1 MKKYEEYLKEA
12 GNVHLAYYLEA
23 ADELGIEYEIV
34 VRSLLA
40 RFTYQGKHWFIIN
53 TVTPLT
59 PSPGTTI
66 AKRKYLTNLVLS
78 RADIDVPRQQALGS
92 AIDAIK
98 FFNKYKNIVIK
109 PSQQLGGIG
118 ITMLPETEEQVIEA
132 YESAFQK
139 SNAKGAVKVLGEEFI
154 KGENYRFLVVGD
166 QVVGIV
172 WRKAPTVIGN
182 SKNTI
187 RELIDI
193 KNKER
198 RMLVLKPIPIDTEVE
213 IRLRNQEL
221 TLDSIPEEGKE
232 VVLRYNCNL
241 TTGGT
246 TEECSSIVDPYYK
259 QLAISAVKELG
270 LEFGGVDII
279 AQDITKQDKCGI
291 NEINYNPGLRLH
303 YKVNKGQIVRVAIP
317 IMEYIRDK
325 YINLVK

>member
-193 KNKER
+193 KNKEL
-198 RMLVLKPIPIDTEVE
+198 MLVLKPSYRYRVE

-325 YINLVK
+325 YINSVK

>member
-1 MKKYEEYLKEA
+1 
-12 GNVHLAYYLEA
+12 
-23 ADELGIEYEIV
+23 
-34 VRSLLA
+34 
-40 RFTYQGKHWFIIN
+40 
-53 TVTPLT
+53 
-59 PSPGTTI
+59 
-66 AKRKYLTNLVLS
+66 
-78 RADIDVPRQQALGS
+78 
-92 AIDAIK
+92 
-98 FFNKYKNIVIK
+98 
-109 PSQQLGGIG
+109 
-118 ITMLPETEEQVIEA
+118 MLPETEEQVIEA

-232 VVLRYNCNL
+232 IVLRYNCNL

-259 QLAISAVKELG
+259 QLAISAIKELG

-325 YINLVK
+325 YINSVK

>member
-12 GNVHLAYYLEA
+12 GNVHLAYYIEA
-23 ADELGIEYEIV
+23 ADELEIDYEIV

-78 RADIDVPRQQALGS
+78 MTDIDVPKQQPLGS

-118 ITMLPETEEQVIEA
+118 ITMLPETEDQVIEA
-132 YESAFQK
+132 YESALNK

-154 KGENYRFLVVGD
+154 KGENYRFLVVGEE
-166 QVVGIV
+166 VVGIV
-172 WRKAPTVIGN
+172 WRKAPVVIGD

-187 RELIDI
+187 RELVEI

-198 RMLVLKPIPIDTEVE
+198 RMLVLKPIPMDTEVD
-213 IRLRNQEL
+213 IRLKSQNL
-221 TLDSIPEEGKE
+221 TLDSIPKDGEEII
-232 VVLRYNCNL
+232 LRYNCNL

-246 TEECSSIVDPYYK
+246 TEECSDIVDPYYK
-259 QLAISAVKELG
+259 KLAVQAVKELD
-270 LEFGGVDII
+270 LELGGVDII
-279 AQDITKQDKCGI
+279 AEDITKQDKCGI

-303 YKVNKGQIVRVAIP
+303 YKVNKGPIVRVAIP

-325 YINLVK
+325 YINKL

>member
-1 MKKYEEYLKEA
+1 MDEVKDYLKIA
-12 GNVHLAYYLEA
+12 GNIHLSYYIEA
-23 ADELGIEYEIV
+23 ADKLGIEYCILVPGLMAEFKIKN
-34 VRSLLA
+34 
-40 RFTYQGKHWFIIN
+40 KHWYIIN

-66 AKRKYLTNLVLS
+66 AKRKYLTNLVLC
-78 RADIDVPRQQALGS
+78 RADIDVPRQEPLGS
-92 AIDAIK
+92 AVDAIK

-118 ITMLPETEEQVIEA
+118 ITMLPETEEQVIQA
-132 YESAFQK
+132 YENALQK

-182 SKNTI
+182 SRNTI

-213 IRLRNQEL
+213 IRLRNQNL
-221 TLDSIPEEGKE
+221 TLDSIPKEGEEII
-232 VVLRYNCNL
+232 LRYNCNL

-246 TEECSSIVDPYYK
+246 TEECSSIVNPYYK

-279 AQDITKQDKCGI
+279 AEDITKQDKCGI

-303 YKVNKGQIVRVAIP
+303 YKVNKGQIVRVAVP

-325 YINLVK
+325 YINSAK